1 MNANN
6 PIGIRL
12 RQTRKDLDLSLADL
26 AKRSGV
32 AIGTL
37 SQLERGMGS
46 PSLRTIERIA
56 LALGVPIY
64 WLFQVQGRGDE
75 SGDPVVVR
83 SGQGI
88 ALTVTED
95 GMNKTLI
102 TPRSFE
108 PMQLMTVEMQPGSKS
123 GPGYFRHEG
132 IDVGYVLSGSLHLEV
147 DGRLYV
153 LSSGDTFAFDS
164 HLPHRFENRGGSRAE
179 VLWINTKSKLSG
191 LPEPEGQKAA
201 DSLPLAGGEKAES
214 RPQ

>member
-6 PIGIRL
+6 LIGSRL
-12 RQTRKDLDLSLADL
+12 RQTRKDLSLSLADL
-26 AKRSGV
+26 AQRSGV

-37 SQLERGMGS
+37 SQLERGLSS
-46 PSLRTIERIA
+46 PSLRTIERIGQ
-56 LALGVPIY
+56 ALGVPIY
-64 WLFQVQGRGDE
+64 WLFDVQGCGDE
-75 SGDPVVVR
+75 PDDPIVVR

-88 ALTVTED
+88 ALTVVEE
-95 GMNKTLI
+95 GMEKVLI

-108 PMQLMTVEMQPGSKS
+108 PMQLMTVKMEPGSKS
-123 GPGYFRHEG
+123 SPGYFRHEG

-179 VLWINTKSKLSG
+179 VLWVNTKSKLNG
-191 LPEPEGQKAA
+191 LPDP
-201 DSLPLAGGEKAES
+201 DL
-214 RPQ
+214 R